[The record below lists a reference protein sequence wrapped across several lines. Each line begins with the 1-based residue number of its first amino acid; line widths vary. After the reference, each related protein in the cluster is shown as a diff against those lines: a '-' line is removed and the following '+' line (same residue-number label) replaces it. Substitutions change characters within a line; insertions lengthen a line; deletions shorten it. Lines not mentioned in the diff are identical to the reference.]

1 MSSPSREGILIPL
14 TRGRE
19 RRVGFIVGRY
29 KHSEHAT
36 CDKARKIALLDV
48 PAEKGD
54 APLRQGGRDAASID
68 LYVTAR
74 GGLLVGGDNG
84 FYATL
89 EATLDTAT
97 RSGTFSI
104 VHEGGWSPFAA
115 LSQYFATPRFEGNL
129 LVNGTHLRLSAD
141 GCSVAAVNYA
151 RARDGRV
158 CWSPR
163 LVGSRV
169 VYYL

>member
-1 MSSPSREGILIPL
+1 M
-14 TRGRE
+14 
-19 RRVGFIVGRY
+19 
-29 KHSEHAT
+29 
-36 CDKARKIALLDV
+36 
-48 PAEKGD
+48 
-54 APLRQGGRDAASID
+54 
-68 LYVTAR
+68 
-74 GGLLVGGDNG
+74 GGDNG

-89 EATLDTAT
+89 EATFDMAT

-104 VHEGGWSPFAA
+104 LHEGGWSPIPA

-129 LVNGTHLRLSAD
+129 LVNGTYLRLSAD

-163 LVGSRV
+163 LVGSRGGNGGKV
-169 VYYL
+169 